1 MEAMTTD
8 TANADIRAVFFDIDG
23 TLTSF
28 TTHTVP
34 DSTIEAIHRL
44 QAAGVKVL
52 ICTGRAPSQMHV
64 VLDTMPVTFDGVV
77 AFNGQYCFDDTG
89 FFASQALDTADIEV
103 ILDWRA
109 NSARR
114 ITSTSTSP
122 MICFAPRGAN
132 WAKPHRPG
140 ISRTRAPARWIMRL
154 SRSVPLSG
162 PSWRPNW
169 WDCAAMCAGCVGIRI
184 SRI

>member
-103 ILDWRA
+103 ILDWLDRHPDVVCNFGEKDYVYFNQSNDLLRA
-109 NSARR
+109 TWSKLGKTAPTRYFEDPRTARG
-114 ITSTSTSP
+114 S
-122 MICFAPRGAN
+122 
-132 WAKPHRPG
+132 
-140 ISRTRAPARWIMRL
+140 
-154 SRSVPLSG
+154 
-162 PSWRPNW
+162 
-169 WDCAAMCAGCVGIRI
+169 
-184 SRI
+184 

>member
-1 MEAMTTD
+1 MPNTPESTS
-8 TANADIRAVFFDIDG
+8 RGGFDNGSYDYRYCQCRYPSRILRYHG

-103 ILDWRA
+103 ILDWLDRHPRCGVQF
-109 NSARR
+109 RR
-114 ITSTSTSP
+114 EGLRVLQP
-122 MICFAPRGAN
+122 
-132 WAKPHRPG
+132 
-140 ISRTRAPARWIMRL
+140 
-154 SRSVPLSG
+154 VQ
-162 PSWRPNW
+162 
-169 WDCAAMCAGCVGIRI
+169 
-184 SRI
+184 

>member
-64 VLDTMPVTFDGVV
+64 VLDTMPVTWWRSMGSIVLM
-77 AFNGQYCFDDTG
+77 TP
-89 FFASQALDTADIEV
+89 ASLPRRPW
-103 ILDWRA
+103 ILLILR
-109 NSARR
+109 
-114 ITSTSTSP
+114 
-122 MICFAPRGAN
+122 
-132 WAKPHRPG
+132 
-140 ISRTRAPARWIMRL
+140 
-154 SRSVPLSG
+154 
-162 PSWRPNW
+162 
-169 WDCAAMCAGCVGIRI
+169 
-184 SRI
+184 

>member
-52 ICTGRAPSQMHV
+52 ICTGRAFT
-64 VLDTMPVTFDGVV
+64 D
-77 AFNGQYCFDDTG
+77 A
-89 FFASQALDTADIEV
+89 
-103 ILDWRA
+103 
-109 NSARR
+109 
-114 ITSTSTSP
+114 
-122 MICFAPRGAN
+122 RGAGYHAGDVRWRGGVQ
-132 WAKPHRPG
+132 WAV
-140 ISRTRAPARWIMRL
+140 L
-154 SRSVPLSG
+154 L
-162 PSWRPNW
+162 
-169 WDCAAMCAGCVGIRI
+169 
-184 SRI
+184 

>member
-52 ICTGRAPSQMHV
+52 ICTGRAPSQM
-64 VLDTMPVTFDGVV
+64 TP
-77 AFNGQYCFDDTG
+77 
-89 FFASQALDTADIEV
+89 ASLPRRPW
-103 ILDWRA
+103 ILLILR
-109 NSARR
+109 
-114 ITSTSTSP
+114 
-122 MICFAPRGAN
+122 
-132 WAKPHRPG
+132 
-140 ISRTRAPARWIMRL
+140 
-154 SRSVPLSG
+154 
-162 PSWRPNW
+162 
-169 WDCAAMCAGCVGIRI
+169 
-184 SRI
+184 

>member
-64 VLDTMPVTFDGVV
+64 VLEYHAGDVRWRGGV
-77 AFNGQYCFDDTG
+77 Q
-89 FFASQALDTADIEV
+89 
-103 ILDWRA
+103 
-109 NSARR
+109 
-114 ITSTSTSP
+114 
-122 MICFAPRGAN
+122 
-132 WAKPHRPG
+132 WAV
-140 ISRTRAPARWIMRL
+140 L
-154 SRSVPLSG
+154 F
-162 PSWRPNW
+162 
-169 WDCAAMCAGCVGIRI
+169 
-184 SRI
+184 